1 MKKHYA
7 ILLGGLLCASTAMAQ
22 SDFKRCAAHEVLQE
36 QLQKDPQMQSRMD
49 AIEAFTQKYVN
60 NNGANKRTAG
70 VITIPVVVHVVYNTA
85 SQNISDCQIQSQIDV
100 INEDFRRMN
109 ADKIQTPG
117 VYATRAAD
125 CEIQFVLAKRDP
137 NGNAT
142 TGITRT
148 STRTKSFSAN
158 DAIKFTSQ
166 GGKDAWNTT
175 QYLNFWTAPKLMNQG
190 QQLLGYGQFP
200 GGPRNTD
207 GVVMAYA
214 AFGSRAKCPSG
225 VYYQGY
231 DLGRTTTH
239 EIGHNFNL
247 RHIWGD
253 ATCGNDLVS
262 DTPTQQGPSSG
273 CPSFP
278 RITCSNVTGDMTM
291 NYMDYSNDNCM
302 NMFTLGQKARMDA
315 TLVPGAYHYE
325 LTTSLGGYAPGAAI
339 ATNTGGTSSPEGA
352 LTESAVRT
360 LTIAP
365 NTVFPNPVT
374 GEMNVSYAVAKE
386 GAVKIEIYNIMGAKV
401 GSYDQGVKAAGS
413 HIFNISTSDDKSFS
427 TLKNGVYFCRVNGA
441 EGGKIVRFVVE
452 R

>member
-7 ILLGGLLCASTAMAQ
+7 LFLGGLLCASTAFAQ
-22 SDFKRCAAHEVLQE
+22 SDFKRCASHEVMLE
-36 QLQKDPQMQSRMD
+36 QMQRDPQMQNRMN
-49 AIEAFTQKYVN
+49 AIEAFTQKYIN
-60 NNGANKRTAG
+60 SNSATKRTAG
-70 VITIPVVVHVVYNTA
+70 VITIPVVVHVVYNTT

-100 INEDFRRMN
+100 LNEDFRRMN
-109 ADKIQTPG
+109 ADKSQTPS
-117 VYATRAAD
+117 VYSGLAAD

-137 NGNAT
+137 NGNPT
-142 TGITRT
+142 NGITRT
-148 STRTKSFSAN
+148 KTKTKSFSSN

-166 GGKDAWNTT
+166 GGHDAWNTM
-175 QYLNFWTAPKLMNQG
+175 QYLNFWTAPKLMSYG
-190 QQLLGYGQFP
+190 QQGLGYGQFP

-262 DTPTQQGPSSG
+262 DTPTQQAASSG

-278 RITCSNVTGDMTM
+278 RITCSNQTGDMTM

-315 TLVPGAYHYE
+315 TLVPGGYHYD
-325 LTTSLGGYAPGAAI
+325 LTTSLGGVAPTAI
-339 ATNTGGTSSPEGA
+339 TSGGSAGTSADAS
-352 LTESAVRT
+352 LTDGNAART
-360 LTIAP
+360 LTTGVAS
-365 NTVFPNPVT
+365 VFPNPVT
-374 GEMNVSYAVAKE
+374 GEMNVSYNVAAE
-386 GAVKIEIYNIMGAKV
+386 SAVKIEIYNVMGALV
-401 GSYDQGVKAAGS
+401 GSYDQGVQTEGN
-413 HIFNISTSDDKSFS
+413 HIFKITGNDKKFGAL
-427 TLKNGVYFCRVNGA
+427 TNGVYFCRVNGA
-441 EGGKIVRFVVE
+441 ESGKVIRFVVE

>member
-36 QLQKDPQMQSRMD
+36 QLQKDPNMQDRLN
-49 AIEAFTQKYVN
+49 AIEAFTQKYIN
-60 NNGANKRTAG
+60 SNSAHKRTAG
-70 VITIPVVVHVVYNTA
+70 VVTIPVVVHVVYNTA

-100 INEDFRRMN
+100 LNEDFQRMN
-109 ADKIQTPG
+109 ADKNQTPTVYSG
-117 VYATRAAD
+117 VAAN

-137 NGNAT
+137 NGNPT
-142 TGITRT
+142 NGITRT
-148 STRTKSFSAN
+148 QTRTKSFSAN

-166 GGKDAWNTT
+166 GGRDAWNTT
-175 QYLNFWTAPKLMNQG
+175 QYLNFWTAPKLMSQG

-200 GGPRNTD
+200 GGARNTD

-253 ATCGNDLVS
+253 ASCGNDLVT

-278 RITCSNVTGDMTM
+278 RITCSNGTGDMTM

-302 NMFTLGQKARMDA
+302 NMFTIGQKGRMDA
-315 TLVPGAYHYE
+315 TLVPGGYHYE
-325 LTTSLGGYAPGAAI
+325 LTTSLGGVAPTAI
-339 ATNTGGTSSPEGA
+339 ASGAGAGATAEASLTDGNTA
-352 LTESAVRT
+352 RT
-360 LTIAP
+360 LTAGP
-365 NTVFPNPVT
+365 ATVFPNPVT
-374 GEMNVSYAVAKE
+374 GEMNVSYNVAAE
-386 GAVKIEIYNIMGAKV
+386 SAVKIEIYNLMGALV
-401 GSYDQGVKAAGS
+401 GSYDQGVQTEGN
-413 HIFNISTSDDKSFS
+413 HIFKISGNDRKFGALT
-427 TLKNGVYFCRVNGA
+427 NGVYFCRVNGA
-441 EGGKIVRFVVE
+441 ESGKVIRFVVE